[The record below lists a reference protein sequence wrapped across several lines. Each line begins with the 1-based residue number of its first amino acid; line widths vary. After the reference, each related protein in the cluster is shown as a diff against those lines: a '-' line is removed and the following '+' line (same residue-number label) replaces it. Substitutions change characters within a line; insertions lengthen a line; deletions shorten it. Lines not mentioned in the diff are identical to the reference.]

1 MGPTLEK
8 KKKSRMQIG
17 VCLQS
22 VSLYCRW
29 PTLYRA
35 GLKRRKVRP
44 PPHRPLFLLYPRLST
59 CPHRDGCKSEGAKR
73 NCRWTFRLLTRD
85 GCIYTVSLAP
95 AFSHALPATGDVP
108 ICQTRNFSERERNV
122 DAASIPRDDWRDPDI
137 VATSASSI
145 LSSSSSYSAGC
156 ACVRADVFQ
165 QSSGSSSSNPIL
177 GFLFLQAHFCC
188 VDQSTIES
196 TAGGGGGHV
205 CATRTG
211 EKILP

>member
-1 MGPTLEK
+1 MSTVSESVLPLAYIISSRTEEEKSPSPLPIGPCFFYIRV
-8 KKKSRMQIG
+8 SRRVRTETDAKAKG
-17 VCLQS
+17 RKETVAGRS
-22 VSLYCRW
+22 VSWPEMDVYIQSRWRPRFRMHCRR
-29 PTLYRA
+29 RA
-35 GLKRRKVRP
+35 TSQFVKLGTSR
-44 PPHRPLFLLYPRLST
+44 
-59 CPHRDGCKSEGAKR
+59 
-73 NCRWTFRLLTRD
+73 
-85 GCIYTVSLAP
+85 
-95 AFSHALPATGDVP
+95 
-108 ICQTRNFSERERNV
+108 RERNV

>member
-44 PPHRPLFLLYPRLST
+44 PPHRPLFLLFPRLST

-108 ICQTRNFSERERNV
+108 ICQTRNFSEREKCRCCEHSTGRLARSGHSCNIGKFH
-122 DAASIPRDDWRDPDI
+122 SLIFFFLLRWM
-137 VATSASSI
+137 
-145 LSSSSSYSAGC
+145 
-156 ACVRADVFQ
+156 CVRACRCIPAEF
-165 QSSGSSSSNPIL
+165 
-177 GFLFLQAHFCC
+177 
-188 VDQSTIES
+188 
-196 TAGGGGGHV
+196 
-205 CATRTG
+205 G
-211 EKILP
+211 ELII